1 MESSNR
7 NQLILLL
14 GSSAL
19 RTFTDSFASGLLFAI
34 AMKYV
39 GESIAALT
47 SSMTLLLIFIFS
59 PFFGLFIDRKI
70 FSAKMSGGL
79 YILTGLM
86 MPLFLTKI
94 DFLFILYLNLLFLVI
109 FNIPAALY
117 LSSWSSL
124 VFKGKPA
131 TGYALLASIRT
142 LFNIFGTIL
151 GSYLVQEDIL
161 SYWVD
166 FKFMSS
172 IIVGLLLIF
181 IFSRVDEKVFI
192 NNGKKLNGNSKN
204 KILKDPQFLSTTQ
217 KGIFSSTFVNYKYF
231 RQSIVKKVS
240 TLDRYVFLFLICIIF
255 FSIVRTFFLTNVA
268 FTVFTIFNKNIFLY
282 TLVINTAALGAFLF
296 YPFNGRIAEKIGY
309 WRFYVIGVVLT
320 PLYFISFLIF
330 TNEILLVILW
340 ALPMGVINDVSQ
352 IGIISL
358 LTKQEDRNGSIGL
371 VTSSGALGSLLRA
384 FFLGIAVINI
394 KILRFCLVLSIV
406 IPFLILF
413 PLIKIRSKKLQIS

>member
-181 IFSRVDEKVFI
+181 IFSRVDEKVFM
-192 NNGKKLNGNSKN
+192 NYGKKLNGNSKN
-204 KILKDPQFLSTTQ
+204 KILKDPQFLSTTL
-217 KGIFSSTFVNYKYF
+217 KGIFSSTFVNF
-231 RQSIVKKVS
+231 
-240 TLDRYVFLFLICIIF
+240 
-255 FSIVRTFFLTNVA
+255 
-268 FTVFTIFNKNIFLY
+268 
-282 TLVINTAALGAFLF
+282 
-296 YPFNGRIAEKIGY
+296 
-309 WRFYVIGVVLT
+309 
-320 PLYFISFLIF
+320 
-330 TNEILLVILW
+330 
-340 ALPMGVINDVSQ
+340 
-352 IGIISL
+352 
-358 LTKQEDRNGSIGL
+358 
-371 VTSSGALGSLLRA
+371 
-384 FFLGIAVINI
+384 
-394 KILRFCLVLSIV
+394 
-406 IPFLILF
+406 
-413 PLIKIRSKKLQIS
+413 